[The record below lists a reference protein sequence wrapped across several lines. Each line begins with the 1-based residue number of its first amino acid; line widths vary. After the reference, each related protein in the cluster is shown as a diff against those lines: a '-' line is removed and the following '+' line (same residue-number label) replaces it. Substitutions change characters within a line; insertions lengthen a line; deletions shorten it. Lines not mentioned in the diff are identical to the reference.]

1 MIIEKQNEMAK
12 QEIIKSHLF
21 MKISKYI
28 EVLRNTYDVIDLNYI
43 LLHRLKVRKYMFV
56 TANVHF
62 LFRSDE
68 KLTVNENN
76 VIFFIKFHKSTLS
89 IMRSH
94 GNETHHTPQILIKM
108 QYAINFRKS
117 HQT

>member
-1 MIIEKQNEMAK
+1 MAK

-43 LLHRLKVRKYMFV
+43 LLYRLKLRKYMFV
-56 TANVHF
+56 TVNVHF

-68 KLTVNENN
+68 KLTVNKNN
-76 VIFFIKFHKSTLS
+76 IIFDKIS
-89 IMRSH
+89 
-94 GNETHHTPQILIKM
+94 
-108 QYAINFRKS
+108 
-117 HQT
+117 

>member
-1 MIIEKQNEMAK
+1 MAK

-43 LLHRLKVRKYMFV
+43 LSYRLKLRRYTFV
-56 TANVHF
+56 TVNVHF

-68 KLTVNENN
+68 KLTVNENY
-76 VIFFIKFHKSTLS
+76 VMTII
-89 IMRSH
+89 
-94 GNETHHTPQILIKM
+94 
-108 QYAINFRKS
+108 
-117 HQT
+117 